1 MRQYSFSPFARHYAP
16 IVAGD
21 FFSHALHSIGM
32 VAVTS
37 SKRLRAD
44 LALVF
49 NAFVWGTTFVV
60 VKEALADSS
69 VFVYIAIRFTL
80 SALIMAAIFYRDL
93 RELNPKSTWAGGQI
107 GLLML
112 GGYGFQTLGLQLTT
126 PSKAGFITGC
136 SVVLVPLLLAF
147 FGRPING
154 WIWSG
159 AAAALLGLYFL
170 TVPTEGFTALNLG
183 DILVF
188 ICAVMF
194 ALQIIYISRHVE
206 KHSVGA
212 LAFLQVATT
221 AVLSIM
227 LIPVLSA
234 VHIETPHVRWT
245 RLFIFALVVTSIG
258 STVIGFYFQ
267 VWAQKHTSSSHAA
280 ILLTL
285 EPVFAAVTSWLV
297 AHEHLGS
304 RSLFGAVL
312 ILAGILLA
320 ELKGGVPA
328 SPDPLEVPAAS
339 GQN

>member
-1 MRQYSFSPFARHYAP
+1 M
-16 IVAGD
+16 
-21 FFSHALHSIGM
+21 GM
-32 VAVTS
+32 SDRTM

-44 LALVF
+44 LALGF

-60 VKEALADSS
+60 VKDALADSS
-69 VFVYIAIRFTL
+69 AFVFIAIRFGL

-93 RELNPKSTWAGGQI
+93 RELNAKSMRAGIQI
-107 GLLML
+107 GLVML
-112 GGYGFQTLGLQLTT
+112 GGYGFQTLGLQYTT

-147 FGRPING
+147 FGRPITI

-159 AAAALLGLYFL
+159 AAAALIGLFFL
-170 TVPTEGFTALNLG
+170 TVPAQGFSALNRG
-183 DILVF
+183 DIMVF
-188 ICAVMF
+188 VCAVMF

-206 KHSVGA
+206 HHSVGA

-221 AVLSIM
+221 AVLSAL
-227 LIPVLSA
+227 LIPILSA
-234 VHIETPHVRWT
+234 AHVETPHLRWT

-258 STVIGFYFQ
+258 STIIGFYFQ

-285 EPVFAAVTSWLV
+285 EPVFAALTSWVV

-320 ELKGGVPA
+320 ELKGDVPT
-328 SPDPLEVPAAS
+328 SPDPLEVPAPT